1 MGADTTVFMVGGDF
15 PFKHGTAFSVFCF
28 LLAKKKKIAC
38 LKTLFSL
45 PVFFKCCLTFLQ
57 FLSSIFF
64 FFSFSLGFSQ
74 IRCKRPH
81 GNPKIRHRKSFCSPC
96 LLSNVD
102 KNPPSPRMEGGAG
115 AHVRLALPCCRR
127 EVRTSGLCP
136 LSPGHIPQFP
146 AASVT
151 AATHC
156 KLATIQLARG
166 GQGLSDRKP
175 SAEGRLTALRRLGG
189 GLGWSPQTSGP
200 AKLLCVTGGRTQR
213 GFCSPLCI
221 LVTQA

>member
-1 MGADTTVFMVGGDF
+1 
-15 PFKHGTAFSVFCF
+15 
-28 LLAKKKKIAC
+28 
-38 LKTLFSL
+38 
-45 PVFFKCCLTFLQ
+45 
-57 FLSSIFF
+57 
-64 FFSFSLGFSQ
+64 
-74 IRCKRPH
+74 
-81 GNPKIRHRKSFCSPC
+81 
-96 LLSNVD
+96 
-102 KNPPSPRMEGGAG
+102 MEGGAG
-115 AHVRLALPCCRR
+115 ARVRLALPCCRR